1 MPHSSER
8 RRLLLAG
15 YHPLILEDSRMRAGT
30 HYDIHAVGAEEDR
43 LLPTVDRLR
52 PDVVL
57 LDLLRTSSLRTIRR
71 VRELYP
77 ACRVVAL
84 TGLRH
89 ADGAQSIFAA
99 GAAGV
104 LYRFSAAAELS
115 LAVDAV
121 LSDRQYLSA
130 AFTTSSDDLE
140 RFRSHEH
147 QTGELSPSDKLV
159 LRLIASGYPVDR
171 IARSLGHSVGTVRLS
186 IAHLKRRLGR
196 STKRDLR
203 QYAVEHDLDSTV
215 ERVLADV
222 PARLY
227 ATSPS
232 RRAND
237 REEDVH

>member
-1 MPHSSER
+1 MPHSSEH

-15 YHPLILEDSRMRAGT
+15 YHPLILEDSRMQAGT
-30 HYDIHAVGAEEDR
+30 QYDIHAVGAEEDR
-43 LLPTVDRLR
+43 LLPTVQRLR

-57 LDLLRTSSLRTIRR
+57 LDLLQTSSLRTIRR
-71 VRELYP
+71 VRDLYP

-84 TGLRH
+84 TGMRH

-99 GAAGV
+99 GASGV
-104 LYRFSAAAELS
+104 LYRFSAATELS

-130 AFTTSSDDLE
+130 AFTTSSDHLE
-140 RFRSHEH
+140 RLRSHE
-147 QTGELSPSDKLV
+147 TEELSPSDKLV

-186 IAHLKRRLGR
+186 IAYLKRRLGR
-196 STKRDLR
+196 STKRDLQ
-203 QYAVEHDLDSTV
+203 QYAAEHDLDSEV
-215 ERVLADV
+215 DRVLAGV

-232 RRAND
+232 RPANG
-237 REEDVH
+237 REKDVH

>member
-1 MPHSSER
+1 MPDSSER

-15 YHPLILEDSRMRAGT
+15 YHPLILEDSRMQADT

-43 LLPTVDRLR
+43 LLPIVDRLR

-57 LDLLRTSSLRTIRR
+57 LDLLQTSSLRTIRR
-71 VRELYP
+71 VRDVYP

-84 TGLRH
+84 TGMRH
-89 ADGAQSIFAA
+89 ADGAQSILAA
-99 GAAGV
+99 GASGV
-104 LYRFSAAAELS
+104 LYRFSAATELS

-121 LSDRQYLSA
+121 LSNRQYLSA

-147 QTGELSPSDKLV
+147 ETGELSPSDKLV

-196 STKRDLR
+196 STKRDLQ
-203 QYAVEHDLDSTV
+203 QYAIEHDLDSEV
-215 ERVLADV
+215 DRVLTGV

-227 ATSPS
+227 AMS
-232 RRAND
+232 RSFAR
-237 REEDVH
+237 REGEEDRH